1 MAVKLFE
8 LKTAVHGYHYQKK
21 YWVLVKHQEL
31 DCLHEVDN
39 PYHYF
44 DIETCECAIGKILGH
59 FPMEISRPTKF
70 LLEREAEIT
79 AAFSPT
85 NYRKS
90 HFVQGGL
97 EIPCRVSVSMLA
109 TLKNS
114 PIIEKFKEMVDLLYG
129 GPDDCAVLGS
139 FLYHT
144 IEIPKN
150 SRKDSL
156 ILPLSLILTVQDIR
170 TYFKPKTKKNSL
182 ASELLPKSVTLKF

>member
-1 MAVKLFE
+1 
-8 LKTAVHGYHYQKK
+8 
-21 YWVLVKHQEL
+21 
-31 DCLHEVDN
+31 
-39 PYHYF
+39 
-44 DIETCECAIGKILGH
+44 
-59 FPMEISRPTKF
+59 MEISRPTKF

-79 AAFSPT
+79 AAFSLT

-114 PIIEKFKEMVDLLYG
+114 PIIEKFKEMVGLLYG

-156 ILPLSLILTVQDIR
+156 ILPLSSILTV
-170 TYFKPKTKKNSL
+170 
-182 ASELLPKSVTLKF
+182 